1 MSLERTGHPE
11 AVDVHITIGQDGIP
25 GILGRDV
32 LNEALAAFYALEE
45 HETIVKSTGKP
56 GFLGSHLNII
66 VIGNGAT
73 DMFLLQ
79 ILFRYLDILHG
90 FDKFRFI
97 ELEILDL
104 EVVQQGLV
112 FVLGCIRTNE

>member
-1 MSLERTGHPE
+1 VSLERTGHPE
-11 AVDVHITIGQDGIP
+11 AVDVHITIGQDGIL

-32 LNEALAAFYALEE
+32 LNEALAAFHALEE

-90 FDKFRFI
+90 FDKVTMFVIQMKNALRGLSAPAAWQTPEKFFI
-97 ELEILDL
+97 
-104 EVVQQGLV
+104 
-112 FVLGCIRTNE
+112 